1 MQGED
6 FGGESVQVGGE
17 GGEGD
22 VFGGFLVVVAE
33 LLKEC
38 LLVFEVDT
46 IVDGLLGMEM
56 AYLDRHKHVVRR
68 GVALDLFDHDGPVA
82 AFAERYCCCSA
93 VA

>member
-33 LLKEC
+33 LLFCE
-38 LLVFEVDT
+38 
-46 IVDGLLGMEM
+46 
-56 AYLDRHKHVVRR
+56 R
-68 GVALDLFDHDGPVA
+68 GFVSFA
-82 AFAERYCCCSA
+82 AFWGGTDWRDGQRWEMDSVPGSSQTRCASRCGS
-93 VA
+93 